1 MVPENVGDMRY
12 KVEGL
17 SYKKVKYPKS
27 LTKNGEKGVKTNH
40 LFYNMLLKP
49 SLLGIGGGEVRISET
64 KDYVDS
70 WVNDHIGYKNDEF
83 D

>member
-27 LTKNGEKGVKTNH
+27 LTKNGENH

-49 SLLGIGGGEVRISET
+49 SLLGIGGGGR
-64 KDYVDS
+64 
-70 WVNDHIGYKNDEF
+70 
-83 D
+83 